1 MKLKWVF
8 ATLILAN
15 LGLWMWANWYQ
26 QQPVLEYRTARAPLG
41 AERMRLLTETGVK
54 LKTRKNTKSA
64 NSELTTFTGPVCLR
78 IGPFTNADLVDK
90 AHEKLT
96 GWQIGFAT
104 RATESNKITIY
115 RVFLPPFATKEAA
128 ELKRQQLT
136 RLGFRDHAVIQ
147 EEGWQNAISLGLFSV
162 EANAESRVR
171 ELVAKGVEAK
181 LQQQDQ
187 IRLQHWLDVARPI
200 QPDIAN
206 QVKNTDWGSK
216 EIEVLES
223 PCPAST
229 NSTPLPLREPH

>member
-8 ATLILAN
+8 AALILAN
-15 LGLWMWANWYQ
+15 LGLWMWANWYKP
-26 QQPVLEYRTARAPLG
+26 QPVLEYRTARAPLG
-41 AERMRLLTETGVK
+41 AEKMRLLTESGVK

-78 IGPFTNADLVDK
+78 IGPFSNADLVDK

-96 GWQIGFAT
+96 GWQIGFTT

-115 RVFLPPFATKEAA
+115 RVFLPPFATSQAA
-128 ELKRQQLT
+128 EQKRQELS

-162 EANAESRVR
+162 EANAESRLR

-181 LQQQDQ
+181 LQQHDQ
-187 IRLQHWLDVARPI
+187 IRLQHWLDIAKAI
-200 QPDIAN
+200 QPEIAN
-206 QVKNTDWGSK
+206 QVKNADWGSRD
-216 EIEVLES
+216 IQVLETVCPKSVNS
-223 PCPAST
+223 PPA
-229 NSTPLPLREPH
+229 P